1 LFTAG
6 IVRRFFKLVHHQE
19 CLVVL
24 LQKDVQV
31 CVVGKVF
38 KPDRLKVSALNKALL
53 EGYRS
58 KIFNEGRDREH
69 V

>member
-1 LFTAG
+1 
-6 IVRRFFKLVHHQE
+6 
-19 CLVVL
+19 LVVL

-31 CVVGKVF
+31 CVVGRVF
-38 KPDRLKVSALNKALL
+38 KPSRLKVLALNKALL